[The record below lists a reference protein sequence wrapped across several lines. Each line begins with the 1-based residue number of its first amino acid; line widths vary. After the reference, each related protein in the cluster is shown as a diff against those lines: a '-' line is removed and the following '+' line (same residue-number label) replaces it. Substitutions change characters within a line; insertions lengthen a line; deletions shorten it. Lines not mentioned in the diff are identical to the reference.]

1 MRESLIAKRVYAHI
15 NPDANAARILPPLG
29 FAIWNVSRRCFV
41 ALRRTATPRDYRAST
56 SSALLGAH
64 SLTSDIAIVGAGIT
78 GLSIAF
84 HLAERDAGSI
94 VVYEREGIGAGASG
108 VQPGGVRQQWST
120 RFNCLMARDSLA
132 FYSQLEERLS
142 PGVDPGFRPCGYV
155 FVAHEPE
162 TLERLRGDVATQNAA
177 GVPSRVATMAELGEL
192 VPELEVAGT
201 VGASVC
207 TEDGYFDRPQ
217 SVVEAFAE
225 AARRLSVVISHGDVR
240 SIESTGSGWRLRLA
254 DGAQGEAEH
263 VIVAAS
269 FDTRL
274 LLRPLGVDLPIVA
287 ENRWLFFSD
296 PISERLLDPLV
307 VAVDRRFAAKQ
318 LGDGRVL
325 ASDLSA
331 ADADDAD
338 AETMRRHVKQAAVEL
353 FPRFEYLAPPL
364 LVRGVYDNTPD
375 RQAIVGPVPGH
386 DGLYVA
392 AGFSGHG
399 FMIAPE
405 IGRGVAAMV
414 RGEAPGETFAHLRP
428 DRFQTG
434 RLAYESAVV

>member
-1 MRESLIAKRVYAHI
+1 M
-15 NPDANAARILPPLG
+15 
-29 FAIWNVSRRCFV
+29 
-41 ALRRTATPRDYRAST
+41 
-56 SSALLGAH
+56 
-64 SLTSDIAIVGAGIT
+64 TSDIAIVGAGIT
-78 GLSIAF
+78 GLSTAF
-84 HLAERDAGSI
+84 HLAERDVGSV
-94 VVYEREGIGAGASG
+94 VVYERDGIGAGASG

-142 PGVDPGFRPCGYV
+142 PRVDPGFHPCGYV

-162 TLERLRGDVATQNAA
+162 TMERLRGDVATQNAA
-177 GVPSRVATMAELGEL
+177 GVPSRVATTAELGEL
-192 VPELEVAGT
+192 VPELEVAGAA
-201 VGASVC
+201 GASVC
-207 TEDGYFDRPQ
+207 AEDGYFDRPR

-225 AARRLSVVISHGDVR
+225 AAGRLGVVVVHGDVR
-240 SIESTGSGWRLRLA
+240 SIESNGSGWRLRMA
-254 DGAQGEAEH
+254 DGAQAEADL

-269 FDTRL
+269 VDTPS
-274 LLRPLGVDLPIVA
+274 LLRPLGADLPIVA

-318 LGDGRVL
+318 LADGRVL

-331 ADADDAD
+331 VDADDSN
-338 AETMRRHVKQAAVEL
+338 AESMRRHVKQAAVEL
-353 FPRFEYLAPPL
+353 FPRFEYVALPL

-386 DGLYVA
+386 QGLYVA

-399 FMIAPE
+399 FMVAPE

-414 RGEAPGETFAHLRP
+414 MGEPPDETFVHLHP

-434 RLAYESAVV
+434 NLAYESAVV